1 MLKCF
6 IRDPNTPISGL
17 RYFFSEADNSEAV
30 LNGVELLRVE
40 LAGDDVLHHPAVLLV
55 NIPARDTSG

>member
-1 MLKCF
+1 MTEHNFK
-6 IRDPNTPISGL
+6 L

-40 LAGDDVLHHPAVLLV
+40 FAGDDVLHHSAVLTV
-55 NIPARDTSG
+55 DVPARDTSG